1 MKNLTYSDFVS
12 MTISSF
18 QCGAAPDE
26 YVSEY
31 QINKLAKLGYNYY
44 LIGKD
49 FLQVINY
56 LVCLELEFLLD
67 KVNFL

>member
-12 MTISSF
+12 MSISSF

-31 QINKLAKLGYNYY
+31 QINKLAKLAYNYY

-49 FLQVINY
+49 WEQLF
-56 LVCLELEFLLD
+56 D
-67 KVNFL
+67 